1 MNISLNLYVTVNTS
15 NWGSGK
21 NLAKHFYKTP
31 EENKALTVVEKR
43 LATAEPADS
52 HMQGHTFRSIVGRKD
67 DMLLLQSSGKGECN
81 WNYNCL
87 QVAAA
92 DEELRGY
99 NNNNAVH
106 AWEHLCNAAKSFAR
120 KHTFSH
126 THTHTHI
133 WVWTRGQ
140 THTHSH
146 VFERVY
152 WHEQTSRCNH
162 SSQQPQAGYEL
173 WKRHATCDM
182 WHEIR
187 MSLAWCIPMN
197 LWHIRIQCKQRVFG
211 QRHFTVLPTRFILL
225 PLLFDCASAG
235 PMLWSSTF
243 GQISNEHQ
251 PAPPPPPL

>member
-1 MNISLNLYVTVNTS
+1 MTCCCC
-15 NWGSGK
+15 
-21 NLAKHFYKTP
+21 NLADKASATETTTACKSQQLMRSCVAITTTTRSMHESICVMRPNHLPESIHFRT
-31 EENKALTVVEKR
+31 
-43 LATAEPADS
+43 
-52 HMQGHTFRSIVGRKD
+52 
-67 DMLLLQSSGKGECN
+67 
-81 WNYNCL
+81 
-87 QVAAA
+87 
-92 DEELRGY
+92 
-99 NNNNAVH
+99 
-106 AWEHLCNAAKSFAR
+106 
-120 KHTFSH
+120 H
-126 THTHTHI
+126 THTHTHIWVWTRGQIHTHTYHI

-146 VFERVY
+146 VFERIY

-225 PLLFDCASAG
+225 PLPFDCASAG